1 MQSILTNDNS
11 NQIKILYDGE
21 CVLCSNYVVMMR
33 LKKNIE
39 LVELIDARKNLN
51 YVKEMKKIGLDINQG
66 MLVIYGNNKYFGSEA
81 VHILSILSASS
92 NIIMKLINF
101 FFSSKIMASIIYPFC
116 KISRMILLKFNGRK
130 MIEIKNL

>member
-1 MQSILTNDNS
+1 MQSILTNDKPS
-11 NQIKILYDGE
+11 QIKILYDGE

-66 MLVIYGNNKYFGSEA
+66 MLVIYGNNKYFGSDA
-81 VHILSILSASS
+81 VHILSILSAKS
-92 NIIMKLINF
+92 NIVMKLINF
-101 FFSSKIMASIIYPFC
+101 LFSTKIMASIIYPFC
-116 KISRMILLKFNGRK
+116 KILRMIFLKINGKK
-130 MIEIKNL
+130 MIDIKSL